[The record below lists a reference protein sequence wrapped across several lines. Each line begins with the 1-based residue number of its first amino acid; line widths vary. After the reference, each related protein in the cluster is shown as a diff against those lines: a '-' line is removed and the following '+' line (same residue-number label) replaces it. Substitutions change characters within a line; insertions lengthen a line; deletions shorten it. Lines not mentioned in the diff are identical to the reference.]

1 MHISASIL
9 SIPIQ
14 VQKRLRPVQHQSSD
28 CIRRWSCVDAV
39 PGRYK
44 KQKKKRDATYPNRT
58 SDLRITSATPYH
70 LAKEAVLLLM
80 TILLENRYIFLFSES
95 SLARRNALRALV
107 PSGLVEHLCLVIHS
121 GTHAATHTARTIKR
135 WQPKPMIH

>member
-1 MHISASIL
+1 MHTSASIL
-9 SIPIQ
+9 SIPIH
-14 VQKRLRPVQHQSSD
+14 VQKHLRPVQIQSTD
-28 CIRRWSCVDAV
+28 CIRRWSRVDAL
-39 PGRYK
+39 PKRSK

-80 TILLENRYIFLFSES
+80 TILPYGEYIFFVLTSL
-95 SLARRNALRALV
+95 LARCSALLALV
-107 PSGLVEHLCLVIHS
+107 SSGPVEHLCLVIHS